1 MFAAI
6 RQLAHS
12 EHVTA
17 QKEPRMAATLVTVG
31 RKAGRL
37 TADQTLCMSGRAGF
51 RSLLRKQS
59 TLRAIQWTRSFG
71 EERSHLVL
79 LGFDAAQ
86 NLVLFMILTDLFR
99 PCRKSHNRPRP
110 ARDNAEAAPAAVALK
125 LFIILSI

>member
-6 RQLAHS
+6 RELAHS

-59 TLRAIQWTRSFG
+59 TLRAIQLTRSFG

-86 NLVLFMILTDLFR
+86 NLVLFMILTDLF
-99 PCRKSHNRPRP
+99 
-110 ARDNAEAAPAAVALK
+110 
-125 LFIILSI
+125 

>member
-59 TLRAIQWTRSFG
+59 TLRAIQLTRCRSRQGRSFG

-86 NLVLFMILTDLFR
+86 NLVLFMILTDLF
-99 PCRKSHNRPRP
+99 
-110 ARDNAEAAPAAVALK
+110 
-125 LFIILSI
+125 